1 MSPNVP
7 RRYARAVKRVERLTQ
22 EVATI
27 LGLLAAGKTADDV
40 LALYPQ
46 LEPEGVRAALAYA
59 AWRVQEVEVVLPAR

>member
-22 EVATI
+22 EVGTI

>member
-22 EVATI
+22 EVGTI

-46 LEPEGVRAALAYA
+46 LEPEDVRAALAYA